1 MEETHMGMLKAAAS
15 CLILAAATGA
25 AGQEISPA
33 EFERLYKVILPAAD
47 EGLWAQ
53 IPWSYDLHQARRQ
66 AAREGKPLCIWRM
79 AGDPT
84 GAC

>member
-1 MEETHMGMLKAAAS
+1 MHAPKVVLS
-15 CLILAAATGA
+15 SLLLAAAVAGVA
-25 AGQEISPA
+25 ASQEISPA
-33 EFERLYKVILPAAD
+33 EFQRLYKVILPAAD